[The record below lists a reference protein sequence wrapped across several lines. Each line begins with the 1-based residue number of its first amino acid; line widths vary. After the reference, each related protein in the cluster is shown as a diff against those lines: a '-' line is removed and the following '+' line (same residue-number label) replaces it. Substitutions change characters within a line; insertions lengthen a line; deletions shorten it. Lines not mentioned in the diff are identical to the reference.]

1 MNMKPIRKAFDSKIL
16 LPFHINYQDRK
27 EPDHEL
33 PKHFHDWYEIVFV
46 YSGQGTFFIN
56 NAFYDME
63 ASDLFIL
70 PGNTIH
76 HAIPNKENPVTST
89 ALFFHPLLV
98 QDDVIRNSSFSYLQL
113 FDESTRLNQFRYTL
127 DSIQQ
132 QEVIHFLNV
141 IHQETTDQKN
151 GYQQAIQLQLKM
163 MLLFFNRSILHQQN
177 NETTKQT
184 IPVWLKEVLT
194 YLEENFTIEVNL
206 QTLAAH
212 GDISTAHLSRVFKQM
227 TGLNISEYIAK
238 KRILKAKDLLL
249 KTNENVATIAESCGF
264 ESLPHFYRTFK
275 KKVGCS
281 PAQYRR
287 VEALVE
293 E

>member
-1 MNMKPIRKAFDSKIL
+1 MKPIQKTFDSKIVF
-16 LPFHINYQDRK
+16 PFYINYQDKK

-33 PKHFHDWYEIVFV
+33 PTHFHDWYEIVFV
-46 YSGQGTFFIN
+46 YSGKGTFFIN

-63 ASDLFIL
+63 ASNLFIL
-70 PGNTIH
+70 PGNIIH

-89 ALFFHPLLV
+89 AVFFHPLLV
-98 QDDVIRNSSFSYLQL
+98 QDDAIRNSAFSYLQL

-127 DSIQQ
+127 DSVQ
-132 QEVIHFLNV
+132 QEETIKALSG
-141 IHQETTDQKN
+141 IHQETSDQKN

-163 MLLFFNRSILHQQN
+163 MLLFFNRSILHQQKV
-177 NETTKQT
+177 ETTKQT

-194 YLEENFTIEVNL
+194 YLEESFTTEVNL
-206 QTLAAH
+206 QTLADH
-212 GDISTAHLSRVFKQM
+212 GDISPAHLSRVFKQM
-227 TGLNISEYIAK
+227 TGLNISEYITK
-238 KRILKAKDLLL
+238 KRIIKAKDLLL
-249 KTNENVATIAESCGF
+249 KTKENVATIAEACGF

-287 VEALVE
+287 MEKQVE